1 VSQSF
6 KRQPVRFT
14 VAIMAAALLLLA
26 IGVSSASAAQPP
38 KVMASL
44 GDSITQAFNAP
55 NFGDN
60 PANSWATGD
69 NPAVNSQL
77 MRIQARNPNRDAVG
91 YNDSVSGARMAN
103 APAQAANAVAQGADY
118 VTIEMGG
125 NDACRPTI
133 AQQTPTAT
141 YRAQFQE
148 TIDTIRSGLPK
159 AYIFVASIP
168 NINNLHAIFTNPV
181 DLNALTRWSVFNV
194 CQALLANP
202 TSTAPADVQRRADF
216 QAQVVAYNEVLAD
229 VCGAV
234 GQNRCKYDGG
244 AGFNTSF
251 STSDVANVTNTNGLN
266 AFPFNVLPIFGPGNA
281 NSTADYFHPSLA
293 GQAKIADVTWASSY
307 WPNQ

>member
-1 VSQSF
+1 L
-6 KRQPVRFT
+6 PVRFT
-14 VAIMAAALLLLA
+14 VAVMAAALLLLA

-148 TIDTIRSGLPK
+148 TIDTIRSGL
-159 AYIFVASIP
+159 
-168 NINNLHAIFTNPV
+168 
-181 DLNALTRWSVFNV
+181 
-194 CQALLANP
+194 
-202 TSTAPADVQRRADF
+202 
-216 QAQVVAYNEVLAD
+216 
-229 VCGAV
+229 
-234 GQNRCKYDGG
+234 
-244 AGFNTSF
+244 
-251 STSDVANVTNTNGLN
+251 
-266 AFPFNVLPIFGPGNA
+266 
-281 NSTADYFHPSLA
+281 
-293 GQAKIADVTWASSY
+293 
-307 WPNQ
+307 